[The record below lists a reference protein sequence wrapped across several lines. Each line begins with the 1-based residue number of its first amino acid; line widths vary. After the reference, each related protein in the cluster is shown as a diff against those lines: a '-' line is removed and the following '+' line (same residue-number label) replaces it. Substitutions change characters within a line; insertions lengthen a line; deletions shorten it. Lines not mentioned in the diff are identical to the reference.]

1 MIYFSILLTIFIL
14 DFSIKKY
21 FEEKKSLHEEEL
33 ICKGKII
40 LHKYHNKGAIF
51 SFLERKQYLVMLG
64 SIFGVAVLA
73 VNFGTNLWKKR
84 KRVLKL
90 GQSFMLGGALSNLYD
105 RISKKYV
112 VDYFSFN
119 SKCSRLK
126 NIIFNLSD
134 IFIFLGGILVIIYRV
149 FEILREDICKKD

>member
-1 MIYFSILLTIFIL
+1 MIYLGIIFSIFIL

-21 FEEKKSLHEEEL
+21 MEEKKVLHKEEK

-51 SFLERKQYLVMLG
+51 NFLERNQFLVILG
-64 SIFGVAVLA
+64 SILGVAVLA
-73 VNFGTNLWKKR
+73 VNFGSNLLKRR

-119 SKCSRLK
+119 SRCSRLK

-149 FEILREDICKKD
+149 FFILRKDFCKKD